1 VTGVTFGAG
10 NYIING
16 GGLSFGGGITT
27 SGSGVMFYLTG
38 TNANYASVTIANGT
52 TVTLSAPTSGTYQGI
67 LFYQNRSITSASN
80 ADFAGGAVMN
90 LTGTLYFPT
99 TDVSYSNG
107 TSGSGSTTAIVAN
120 QVSFSGGARINYDST
135 GSKTGLYQKSA
146 AVIQ

>member
-1 VTGVTFGAG
+1 
-10 NYIING
+10 
-16 GGLSFGGGITT
+16 
-27 SGSGVMFYLTG
+27 
-38 TNANYASVTIANGT
+38 
-52 TVTLSAPTSGTYQGI
+52 
-67 LFYQNRSITSASN
+67 
-80 ADFAGGAVMN
+80 MN